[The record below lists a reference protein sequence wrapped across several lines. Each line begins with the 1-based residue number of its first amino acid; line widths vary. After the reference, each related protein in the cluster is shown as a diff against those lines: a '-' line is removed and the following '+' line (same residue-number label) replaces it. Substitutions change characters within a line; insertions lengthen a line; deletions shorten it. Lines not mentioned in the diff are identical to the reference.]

1 MQLLYLFC
9 LFSFSNFFKN
19 LSYGFNINLPT
30 NKVLRSSHRTIKM
43 LVDPNIHTIQEIKFY
58 FDKEN
63 VVDFIRD
70 INEEKLEDCSSLNQ
84 IYTDCMLYKTTC
96 ILCWS
101 DEEAAQY
108 ILTFKQQENKTDT

>member
-1 MQLLYLFC
+1 L
-9 LFSFSNFFKN
+9 
-19 LSYGFNINLPT
+19 
-30 NKVLRSSHRTIKM
+30 KVLYDEKRNSQRILLLK
-43 LVDPNIHTIQEIKFY
+43 I
-58 FDKEN
+58 
-63 VVDFIRD
+63 D

-84 IYTDCMLYKTTC
+84 IYTDCMLYQTTC